1 MSEITSSSNQISVAY
16 YVKAVNG
23 RYGKN
28 QDISRSLFETGLELA
43 ESMQSILM
51 TKEDLKAADE
61 AFPRSTTPVV
71 VDRNSGMISPEILGW
86 AVAILSTAWT
96 EWVFT
101 SKSNPSSKYQT
112 DPEYTNDRPRQASAT
127 NAKLVVPYI
136 RCSIIDALGR
146 AIQIGNSKETNY
158 EPDQAIDPANIDLR
172 KDCV

>member
-1 MSEITSSSNQISVAY
+1 
-16 YVKAVNG
+16 
-23 RYGKN
+23 
-28 QDISRSLFETGLELA
+28 
-43 ESMQSILM
+43 M
-51 TKEDLKAADE
+51 TKESLKTAVE
-61 AFPRSTTPVV
+61 SPRSTTLVG
-71 VDRNSGMISPEILGW
+71 VDRNAGIIRNSS
-86 AVAILSTAWT
+86 VVYCDTSSAWT

-101 SKSNPSSKYQT
+101 SKSNPSSEYQT
-112 DPEYTNDRPRQASAT
+112 DPEYTNDRPRQAATT